1 LTVPTGAR
9 IRMCES
15 IAKLA
20 KARKSKI
27 AQDDTDH
34 DPSNGRF
41 TSGSGGSA
49 KPAKKSDASNPDHKW
64 GSWKEFN
71 DDYVKA
77 LQKRNAA
84 AREHDKATRTGQE
97 SPKTAAKLE
106 RAKAF
111 ADAHTNHPN
120 RPSSSVTY
128 NFNRPRIGQ
137 DSAVCR
143 LVRARRPKV
152 AQDADWDEGKHKRAS
167 NGQFGSG
174 GGGSKSKSH
183 TAHHSDESDRHYQE
197 SEKLKQSD
205 PVKAKAHEEA
215 SWAHEKARTA
225 FRIRDPDRHEL
236 ATKANSM
243 SEALQGR
250 KPSSTA
256 ATPVKSDASSPD
268 HKWVDWKE
276 FNDDYTKALQKRNS
290 AQRDH
295 DKATR
300 MGQESP
306 KTASRLQKAEAFAKA
321 HQDHPNRPAS
331 ASTANFIRP
340 R

>member
-1 LTVPTGAR
+1 MVPTGAR

-71 DDYVKA
+71 DDYTKA

-111 ADAHTNHPN
+111 ADAHSDHPN

-143 LVRARRPKV
+143 LARARRPKI
-152 AQDADWDEGKHKRAS
+152 AQDADWDEGKHKRAG

-174 GGGSKSKSH
+174 GGGGVNVKH
-183 TAHHSDESDRHYQE
+183 AEQRLAARETQR
-197 SEKLKQSD
+197 KQDVSMG
-205 PVKAKAHEEA
+205 
-215 SWAHEKARTA
+215 KARQDANGAARAEAAKKAGQNKPA
-225 FRIRDPDRHEL
+225 FVPGGH
-236 ATKANSM
+236 
-243 SEALQGR
+243 
-250 KPSSTA
+250 
-256 ATPVKSDASSPD
+256 VKASSPQD
-268 HKWVDWKE
+268 HSSASEWHRQKASEHETHARTLIGRAKDMRKE
-276 FNDDYTKALQKRNS
+276 GDHGEANFLSREAQMHRDASMNHSS
-290 AQRDH
+290 AAMLH
-295 DKATR
+295 
-300 MGQESP
+300 
-306 KTASRLQKAEAFAKA
+306 KTASTNLQHSDKANEASSRAIQKSKNFA
-321 HQDHPNRPAS
+321 PGS
-331 ASTANFIRP
+331 YTARELNK
-340 R
+340 

>member
-1 LTVPTGAR
+1 
-9 IRMCES
+9 MCES

-20 KARKSKI
+20 KARSAKLAKDALTEGS
-27 AQDDTDH
+27 
-34 DPSNGRF
+34 
-41 TSGSGGSA
+41 SGGSMTD
-49 KPAKKSDASNPDHKW
+49 SGDFDSYR
-64 GSWKEFN
+64 G
-71 DDYVKA
+71 
-77 LQKRNAA
+77 
-84 AREHDKATRTGQE
+84 T
-97 SPKTAAKLE
+97 
-106 RAKAF
+106 
-111 ADAHTNHPN
+111 
-120 RPSSSVTY
+120 PSSPTQADQGQAS
-128 NFNRPRIGQ
+128 RAMGAESLGQ

-143 LVRARRPKV
+143 LVRARRPKI
-152 AQDADWDEGKHKRAS
+152 AQDADWDEGKHKRAG

-183 TAHHSDESDRHYQE
+183 TAHHNDESDRHYQE

-215 SWAHEKARTA
+215 SLAHEKARTA

-250 KPSSTA
+250 KPSSAA
-256 ATPVKSDASSPD
+256 ATPAKSDASSPD
-268 HKWVDWKE
+268 HKWGSWKE
-276 FNDDYTKALQKRNS
+276 FNDDYIKALQKRNS

-306 KTASRLQKAEAFAKA
+306 KTAARLQKAEAFAKA
-321 HQDHPNRPAS
+321 HENHPNRPAS
-331 ASTANFIRP
+331 SSTANFIRP

>member
-1 LTVPTGAR
+1 MVPTGAR

-49 KPAKKSDASNPDHKW
+49 KPAK
-64 GSWKEFN
+64 
-71 DDYVKA
+71 
-77 LQKRNAA
+77 
-84 AREHDKATRTGQE
+84 
-97 SPKTAAKLE
+97 
-106 RAKAF
+106 
-111 ADAHTNHPN
+111 
-120 RPSSSVTY
+120 
-128 NFNRPRIGQ
+128 
-137 DSAVCR
+137 
-143 LVRARRPKV
+143 
-152 AQDADWDEGKHKRAS
+152 
-167 NGQFGSG
+167 
-174 GGGSKSKSH
+174 
-183 TAHHSDESDRHYQE
+183 
-197 SEKLKQSD
+197 
-205 PVKAKAHEEA
+205 
-215 SWAHEKARTA
+215 
-225 FRIRDPDRHEL
+225 
-236 ATKANSM
+236 
-243 SEALQGR
+243 
-250 KPSSTA
+250 
-256 ATPVKSDASSPD
+256 KSDASSPD